1 MLVELPPARCV
12 FVTSETYKMKKQALL
27 IVFITIASIQGA
39 LAQLVQKFNSAPG
52 LALNQIK
59 PTLQDQCWGFPNMDI
74 NSGWIPSIEGDGALV
89 TTTGSLSKSGTG
101 IYTPILRVN
110 GAVNISFKYKFS
122 QNQAATERR
131 WIKVQL
137 VNANNEPVM
146 QLDSMELRNGTIST
160 VGNFSKAYAMTGN
173 WSARL
178 FITIQGSNSSVRC
191 AVDEFS
197 CSPQLYYD
205 GGCNHAPVANN
216 DQFSGNANRTAS
228 GLLTGNDTEPDG
240 EEFTSYLITGSPNG
254 KVTLNADHSFSFA
267 PNPGFSG
274 NSTTFTYQ
282 LCDKGPSPLCSEPA
296 TVSIIFPSTSSL
308 PVSLVDFTGI
318 YNGKGNVQLN
328 WTTNFETG
336 SHHFDIERSFDG
348 LKWETVGMVK
358 AQGTSTVKFNYNFID
373 DVGKNT
379 ANRKDLFY
387 RLKLADNDNR
397 TALSRI
403 LVVRVYN
410 TQTTKMISV
419 APNPAKNDILT
430 TLQLNEQ
437 AVVVLK
443 IFTNSGSEVMRKT
456 VKLGSGTN
464 SILMDGTSRLTP
476 GMYMLEVIVNN
487 NERLLVKLIKE

>member
-1 MLVELPPARCV
+1 MR
-12 FVTSETYKMKKQALL
+12 KQALL
-27 IVFITIASIQGA
+27 IVLLTVAAFTGVK
-39 LAQLVQKFNSAPG
+39 AQLVQKFNSSPG
-52 LALNQIK
+52 IALNQIK
-59 PTLQDQCWGFPNMDI
+59 ATLQDQCWGFPNLDI
-74 NSGWIPSIEGDGALV
+74 NSGWTPSIEGDGALV
-89 TTTGSLSKSGTG
+89 TTTGALTKTGTG
-101 IYTPILRVN
+101 FYTPVLRID
-110 GAVNISFKYKFS
+110 GSISISFKYKFS
-122 QNQAATERR
+122 QAQASTERR
-131 WIKVQL
+131 WLKIML

-146 QLDSMELRNGTIST
+146 QLDSLELRNGSAST
-160 VGNFSKAYAMTGN
+160 ASFTKDYTMTGN

-178 FITIQGSNSSVRC
+178 FITVQGSNSTVRC
-191 AVDEFS
+191 ALDEFS
-197 CSPQLYYD
+197 TSASLYYS

-216 DQFSGNANRTAS
+216 DQFNGNPNRTAT
-228 GLLTGNDTEPDG
+228 GLLSRNDTEPDG
-240 EEFTSYLITGSPNG
+240 EEFNSYLITGSPDG
-254 KVTLNADHSFSFA
+254 KVTLNADHSFSFV

-274 NSTTFTYQ
+274 NSTSFTYQ
-282 LCDKGPSPLCSEPA
+282 ICDKSPSPLCSEPA
-296 TVSIIFPSTSSL
+296 TVTVVFPSTSSL

-328 WTTNFETG
+328 WTTNFEQG

-348 LKWETVGMVK
+348 SKWETVGTVK
-358 AQGTSTVKFNYNFID
+358 AQGTSGVKHDYNFID

-437 AVVVLK
+437 AVVVVK
-443 IFTNSGSEVMRKT
+443 VITSSGSEVMRKT